1 MPGLGVAR
9 LALVALCTSLL
20 GACGPTP
27 AAPSLA
33 SDAAPDAG
41 VHAGS
46 DAGGAKSK
54 QETRPLLR
62 LERTPPESSSSTDA
76 IAKRFPAY
84 GIATHYMAN
93 VYGEP
98 KTDGR
103 IVGYM
108 RRGALFRAGEEVT
121 RKGCSRGWFAVA
133 SGYVCNGE
141 GAWVDSRPRTFEP
154 SPLPPTLSDALPYR
168 YGKVVAADVLEYQ
181 RAPTPSEE
189 QVAQT
194 AMAELATLD
203 AGVTTEGTSE
213 AALPALVRARME
225 PGFYVS
231 LDDRPDPEARA
242 FTKTVRGTYV
252 RSDKL
257 IPAHLPEGK
266 GVALGRRL
274 ALPIA
279 FVYRAGA
286 PRLTRDP
293 VRNELVKVGEDL
305 PLFGAHALTGETIV
319 KANRRYFVTAEGLY
333 LRDTAVRI
341 VERAQRPAQVR
352 ASERW
357 IRVDLDRQTLTAY
370 EGDEP
375 VFATLV
381 SSGLADHATPAGL
394 FRLHAKHV
402 TATMADDGASD
413 GPYRIE
419 DVPWTMYFQG
429 SYALH
434 GAFWH
439 DRFGHQ
445 RSHGCINLAPR
456 DARWLFFWTLPV
468 LPNAW
473 HGVLAKVG
481 EGTAVL
487 IESTAPPPTAPN

>member
-1 MPGLGVAR
+1 VDGGEVAAKATADQARVLKLPR
-9 LALVALCTSLL
+9 L
-20 GACGPTP
+20 P
-27 AAPSLA
+27 AEVISS
-33 SDAAPDAG
+33 SDAIG
-41 VHAGS
+41 
-46 DAGGAKSK
+46 
-54 QETRPLLR
+54 
-62 LERTPPESSSSTDA
+62 
-76 IAKRFPAY
+76 KRFPAY

-98 KTDGR
+98 KNTSR
-103 IVGYM
+103 VVGYM

-121 RKGCSRGWFAVA
+121 RKGCTRGWFAVA
-133 SGYVCNGE
+133 GGYVCNGE
-141 GAWVDSRPRTFEP
+141 GAWIDSRPRSFEP
-154 SPLPPTLSDALPYR
+154 SPLPPTLAEALPYR
-168 YGKVVAADVLEYQ
+168 YGKVVSTDVLEFQ
-181 RAPTPSEE
+181 RAPSASEE
-189 QVAQT
+189 QAAHV
-194 AMAELATLD
+194 AMAELLNLD
-203 AGVTTEGTSE
+203 AGVTPEGESSP
-213 AALPALVRARME
+213 ALPPLVRARME

-231 LDDRPDPEARA
+231 LDDRPDPDARS

-257 IPAHLPEGK
+257 VPGPLPEGK
-266 GVALGRRL
+266 GVALGNRL
-274 ALPIA
+274 SLPIA
-279 FVYRAGA
+279 FVYRGGA
-286 PRLTRDP
+286 PRLARDP
-293 VRNELVKVGEDL
+293 VRNELVKTGEDL
-305 PLFGAHALTGETIV
+305 PLYGVHALTGDTIV
-319 KANRRYFVTAEGLY
+319 KANRRYFATKEGLY

-341 VERAQRPAQVR
+341 VERAPRPAQVR

-381 SSGLADHATPAGL
+381 STGLADHATPTGL

-402 TATMADDGASD
+402 TATMADDRASD

-445 RSHGCINLAPR
+445 RSHGCVNLAPR

-481 EGTAVL
+481 EGTAVS
-487 IESTAPPPTAPN
+487 IEGTPPATAPN